1 MSNTVL
7 LVSEQRLKQW
17 TSLDNN
23 TRDEEITPSILD
35 AQNVYIQQ
43 TLGTPLF
50 NYIKEGIIN
59 TTLNADEIT
68 LLNEYIAPSLMQ
80 YALYLILPNIK
91 YKIVEKGILNGTS
104 EETGA
109 TSLDELKY
117 LRQSTLDLAQFYD
130 ARLREF
136 LCDVDPGMFPLY
148 TSPTVREGMRPDKR
162 SPYNSGLVTNF
173 RRYDQYPYNTA
184 ICQYCQGNCSGS
196 CY

>member
-1 MSNTVL
+1 MSLTVL

-50 NYIKEGIIN
+50 NYLKDGVLN
-59 TTLNADEIT
+59 NTLNTEEIL
-68 LLNEYIAPSLMQ
+68 LLNEYVAPTLMQ

-104 EETGA
+104 EETQP

-136 LCDVDPGMFPLY
+136 LLNADPATYPLY
-148 TSPTVREGMRPDKR
+148 TNPTPKDGMRPDKK
-162 SPYNSGLVTNF
+162 SPYSSGLVTRFTRKNGF
-173 RRYDQYPYNTA
+173 PYDKDVCND
-184 ICQYCQGNCSGS
+184 NCNGS
-196 CY
+196 SY

>member
-1 MSNTVL
+1 MSETVL

-50 NYIKEGIIN
+50 NRLKDGILN
-59 TTLNADEIT
+59 NTLNADEIT
-68 LLNEYIAPSLMQ
+68 LLNEYIAPALMQ

-104 EETGA
+104 EETQP
-109 TSLDELKY
+109 TTLDELKY
-117 LRQSTLDLAQFYD
+117 LRQSILDLAQFYD
-130 ARLREF
+130 TRLREY
-136 LCDVDPGMFPLY
+136 LCDVPSSTFPLY
-148 TSPTVREGMRPDKR
+148 TNPTAKDGMLPDKR
-162 SPYNSGLVTNF
+162 TAYNSGLVTNF
-173 RRYDQYPYNTA
+173 RRYDKYPYNTNN
-184 ICQYCQGNCSGS
+184 CQNCQNGCNGS